1 MSLFHNPAN
10 PSDPLPIFLLQAFVV
25 LLVTRVVGRLLK
37 FIHQPQVIG
46 EIIGGIICGPSCLGK
61 IPAWKNNV
69 FPDFSLGQFQL
80 LANVGLI
87 LFMFFLG
94 LELDFVLMKRQVKVA
109 APIALSAIFCPFII
123 GAVFSLYVYQE
134 YSPPSVNRV
143 AFVLFFGAAMSFTA
157 FPVLA
162 ALLQSAGLLADPIGI
177 LGFSCAAIDDV
188 VAWSVLTFA
197 ISFSSDA
204 NNPLNGLYTL
214 LLALAFVIVMFGIV
228 RPMLAALTNFVNTH
242 EDNKPLEDEVPH
254 TPQSVTGH
262 GKPHLHRIEVLVV
275 FLVLLAS
282 SFYTESIGIHAFF
295 GAFLAGIV
303 VPKQGD
309 VAHLLA
315 PKIELVVVD
324 FLLPLYF
331 ANSGLRLN
339 LSSIRSHSFGVL
351 FAILG
356 LACLGKFL
364 PTLIVSK
371 LLTRQSWRFCASLG
385 ILMNTRG
392 LVELIVL
399 NIGLDLHILSTELFT
414 MMVVMAVVTTVITP
428 PLFFLVYT
436 RPLLQQKKAG
446 TGAAESDTT
455 TSDSDESDGSDGPIQ
470 AGRSA
475 GAISTAGVQGAL
487 DENTLVFSSSIGQ
500 AVRISERVH
509 SHQQGIGSRLDGM
522 PDTDDVQNRSQ
533 TCADSCSEV

>member
-1 MSLFHNPAN
+1 
-10 PSDPLPIFLLQAFVV
+10 
-25 LLVTRVVGRLLK
+25 
-37 FIHQPQVIG
+37 
-46 EIIGGIICGPSCLGK
+46 
-61 IPAWKNNV
+61 
-69 FPDFSLGQFQL
+69 
-80 LANVGLI
+80 
-87 LFMFFLG
+87 
-94 LELDFVLMKRQVKVA
+94 
-109 APIALSAIFCPFII
+109 
-123 GAVFSLYVYQE
+123 
-134 YSPPSVNRV
+134 
-143 AFVLFFGAAMSFTA
+143 MSFTA

-162 ALLQSAGLLADPIGI
+162 ALLQSAGLLADPIGV

-214 LLALAFVIVMFGIV
+214 LLALAFVAVMFGIV
-228 RPMLAALTNFVNTH
+228 RPMLAALTKFVNTH
-242 EDNKPLEDEVPH
+242 QGTFTDEDNKHIADEPH
-254 TPQSVTGH
+254 TPLSVTGH
-262 GKPHLHRIEVLVV
+262 GKQHLHRIEVLVV

-356 LACLGKFL
+356 LATLGKFL
-364 PTLIVSK
+364 PTFIVSK

-446 TGAAESDTT
+446 TVTAESDTT
-455 TSDSDESDGSDGPIQ
+455 TSDSGDSDGSDGPIQ

-475 GAISTAGVQGAL
+475 GAVSTSGVQGAL
-487 DENTLVFSSSIGQ
+487 DGNTLVFSSSISE

-509 SHQQGIGSRLDGM
+509 SRQQGNGSRLDGM
-522 PDTDDVQNRSQ
+522 PDTDEMQIRSQ